1 MAVDAVTVAD
11 NEQVESLLAAHVRRQ
26 CISVL
31 VDLVRIARLVTAG
44 CCEGEFCDGIK
55 TLGRI

>member
-11 NEQVESLLAAHVRRQ
+11 NEQVESLLATHVWRQ

-31 VDLVRIARLVTAG
+31 VDLVRIARLVTA
-44 CCEGEFCDGIK
+44 
-55 TLGRI
+55 